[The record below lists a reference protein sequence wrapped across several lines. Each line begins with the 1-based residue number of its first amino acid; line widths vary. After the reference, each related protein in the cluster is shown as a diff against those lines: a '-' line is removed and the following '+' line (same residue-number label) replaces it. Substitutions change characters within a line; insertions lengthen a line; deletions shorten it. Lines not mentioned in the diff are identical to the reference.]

1 MILAIWLVALSYR
14 GKWMNVPQ
22 TQVRTMYTNYVFVTV
37 IIVLKYRVI
46 ADLHKHAYLGTY
58 PKPQVAYR
66 RGSVGDALEAGVVG
80 IVGDC
85 LQLLAT

>member
-1 MILAIWLVALSYR
+1 
-14 GKWMNVPQ
+14 
-22 TQVRTMYTNYVFVTV
+22 MYLKLRYGPCTNDVFCYL

-46 ADLHKHAYLGTY
+46 ADLHKLKHGYLGTY

-66 RGSVGDALEAGVVG
+66 RGGVGDALEAGVVG